1 MQIGE
6 GRAERTAANAIHGN
20 YKEPV
25 VVNDWLSGDWLK
37 SINRFVLFLENT
49 LKIAMKNCF
58 VSG

>member
-6 GRAERTAANAIHGN
+6 GRAERTAAANAIHGN
-20 YKEPV
+20 YKQP